1 MKIRVGLLGLG
12 TVGAGVYQIITKHQE
27 ELFSKTGRQIELSKI
42 LVRDRKK
49 KRGFDIPEELL
60 TDQVDEILE
69 DPSIDLVIEVMGGIS
84 LSYEYIQKAL
94 KKKKHVITANKD
106 VIALHGGALQQ
117 LAKENECDLFY
128 EASVA
133 GGIPIIR
140 TLIDGFSSDKIT
152 KILGIVNGTTNYILT
167 KMSQDGKSYEEAL
180 KEAQD
185 LGFAEP
191 DPTADVEGLDAARKI
206 LILAHT
212 AFSMKVE
219 LEDVSTKGISS
230 ITQGDI
236 EYAKQ
241 LGYVIKLIG
250 LAEKTGDGVEVGV
263 QPMLI
268 PQTHPLASVHN
279 EYNAVYVYGS
289 AVGETMFYGA
299 GAGSM
304 PTATSIVSDLV
315 MVVRNQILGIS
326 SQGIRETQFEKKL
339 LAQRD
344 IKAKF
349 FLRIHVK
356 DEIGVFSKI
365 AEIFLRHHLSFES
378 IVQKPVEQNCGAEI
392 IIITHAVSLQSF
404 MDSKVDIEAMDEVV
418 EIINCFRVMQ

>member
-1 MKIRVGLLGLG
+1 MKIQVGLLGLG
-12 TVGAGVYQIITKHQE
+12 TVGAGVYQIITGHQE
-27 ELFSKTGRQIELSKI
+27 ELTNKTGKSIELSKI
-42 LVRDRKK
+42 LVRDLQ
-49 KRGFDIPEELL
+49 KRRSFDIPSALL
-60 TDQVDEILE
+60 TDRAEDILE
-69 DPSIDLVIEVMGGIS
+69 DPKIDIVIEVMGGID
-84 LSYEYIQKAL
+84 LSYDYIQRAL
-94 KKKKHVITANKD
+94 RNKKHVITANKD
-106 VIALHGGALQQ
+106 VIALYGGALQQ
-117 LAKENECDLFY
+117 LAKENQCDIFY

-140 TLIDGFSSDKIT
+140 TLIDGFSSDKIN

-167 KMSQDGKSYEEAL
+167 KMSHEGKSYEEAL
-180 KEAQD
+180 QEAQE

-212 AFSMKVE
+212 AFSMKID
-219 LEDVSTKGISS
+219 LDDVTTKGIST
-230 ITQGDI
+230 ITKGDI
-236 EYAKQ
+236 EYARQ

-268 PQTHPLASVHN
+268 PASHPLASVHN
-279 EYNAVYVYGS
+279 EFNAVYVYGS

-304 PTATSIVSDLV
+304 PTATSIVADLV

-326 SQGIRETQFEKKL
+326 SQGIRENQFEKKL
-339 LAQRD
+339 LATNE

-365 AEIFLRHHLSFES
+365 AEIFLKHHLSFES
-378 IVQKPVEQNCGAEI
+378 IVQRPVEEEGGAQI
-392 IIITHAVSLQSF
+392 IIITHEVSLESF
-404 MDSKVDIEAMDEVV
+404 MESKKDIEAMEEVV
-418 EIINCFRVMQ
+418 EIINCFRVMK